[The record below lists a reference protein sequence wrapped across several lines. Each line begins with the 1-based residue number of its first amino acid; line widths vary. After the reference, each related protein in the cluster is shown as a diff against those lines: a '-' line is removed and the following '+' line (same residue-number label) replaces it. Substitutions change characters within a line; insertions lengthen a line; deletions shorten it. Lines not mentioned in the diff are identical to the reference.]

1 MMLIKSRILAKDNRS
16 RRGKNG
22 THARL
27 KRISY
32 PNIID
37 SKLKGFKG
45 ASRRNIR
52 LKIFE
57 RYRSIVEIIREESE
71 VARLLPPMEISLED
85 TRGDTRYT
93 RRVEV
98 ILPYT
103 NSRGEIVEE
112 TQRQRPFLLLAEAT
126 HDDLDRARE
135 TSSLEVA
142 SDRLRSRV
150 DNEYRYI
157 YINILDV
164 FQRPT
169 VVQRKKKETISI
181 PIESSIVLERI
192 SKRGEILIE
201 IPRYFTISI
210 FFSFFFSFIFHPLA
224 LRNGTT
230 SNTEFY
236 RVTFATDKT
245 VARFARISS
254 PSGWS

>member
-32 PNIID
+32 PDIID

-71 VARLLPPMEISLED
+71 VGAARLLPPMEISLED

-103 NSRGEIVEE
+103 DSRGEIVEE

-210 FFSFFFSFIFHPLA
+210 FFFFFLFFH
-224 LRNGTT
+224 
-230 SNTEFY
+230 
-236 RVTFATDKT
+236 
-245 VARFARISS
+245 ISS
-254 PSGWS
+254 FGVTERYDEQYGVLSRNVRHG

>member
-103 NSRGEIVEE
+103 DSRGEIVEE

-169 VVQRKKKETISI
+169 VVQRKKKRNNFHSYRIVHCTRENLEERRNSYRNSTI
-181 PIESSIVLERI
+181 LYD
-192 SKRGEILIE
+192 LD
-201 IPRYFTISI
+201 
-210 FFSFFFSFIFHPLA
+210 FFFFFLFFH
-224 LRNGTT
+224 
-230 SNTEFY
+230 
-236 RVTFATDKT
+236 
-245 VARFARISS
+245 ISS
-254 PSGWS
+254 FGVTERYDEQYGVLSRNVRHG

>member
-52 LKIFE
+52 LEIFE

-103 NSRGEIVEE
+103 DSRGEIVEE

-157 YINILDV
+157 YIYINILDV

-169 VVQRKKKETISI
+169 VVQRKRKETIFI

-210 FFSFFFSFIFHPLA
+210 FFLFSFLSYFILW
-224 LRNGTT
+224 RYGTVRRAIR
-230 SNTEFY
+230 SFI
-236 RVTFATDKT
+236 A
-245 VARFARISS
+245 
-254 PSGWS
+254 

>member
-32 PNIID
+32 PDIID

-103 NSRGEIVEE
+103 DSRGEIVEE

-157 YINILDV
+157 YIYIYKYTRR
-164 FQRPT
+164 FSTSHGRST
-169 VVQRKKKETISI
+169 KKKRNNFHSYRIVHCTRENLEERRNSYRNSTI
-181 PIESSIVLERI
+181 LYD
-192 SKRGEILIE
+192 LD
-201 IPRYFTISI
+201 F
-210 FFSFFFSFIFHPLA
+210 FFLFSFLSYFILWRYGTVRRAIRSFIA
-224 LRNGTT
+224 
-230 SNTEFY
+230 
-236 RVTFATDKT
+236 
-245 VARFARISS
+245 
-254 PSGWS
+254 

>member
-52 LKIFE
+52 LEIFE

-103 NSRGEIVEE
+103 DSRGEIVEE

-169 VVQRKKKETISI
+169 VVQRKKKRNNFHSYRIVHCTRENLEERRNSYRNSTI
-181 PIESSIVLERI
+181 LYD
-192 SKRGEILIE
+192 LD
-201 IPRYFTISI
+201 
-210 FFSFFFSFIFHPLA
+210 FFFFFLFFH
-224 LRNGTT
+224 
-230 SNTEFY
+230 
-236 RVTFATDKT
+236 
-245 VARFARISS
+245 ISS
-254 PSGWS
+254 FGVTERYDEQYGVLSRNVRHG

>member
-1 MMLIKSRILAKDNRS
+1 MLIKSRILAKDNRS

-32 PNIID
+32 PDIID

-71 VARLLPPMEISLED
+71 VGAARLLPPMEISLED

-103 NSRGEIVEE
+103 AGERSSKKLNVN
-112 TQRQRPFLLLAEAT
+112 
-126 HDDLDRARE
+126 DRF
-135 TSSLEVA
+135 SS
-142 SDRLRSRV
+142 SPKPRTT
-150 DNEYRYI
+150 
-157 YINILDV
+157 IL
-164 FQRPT
+164 
-169 VVQRKKKETISI
+169 IG
-181 PIESSIVLERI
+181 LER
-192 SKRGEILIE
+192 R
-201 IPRYFTISI
+201 R
-210 FFSFFFSFIFHPLA
+210 A
-224 LRNGTT
+224 
-230 SNTEFY
+230 
-236 RVTFATDKT
+236 
-245 VARFARISS
+245 
-254 PSGWS
+254 

>member
-45 ASRRNIR
+45 DSRRNIR

-71 VARLLPPMEISLED
+71 VGAARLLPPMEISLED

-103 NSRGEIVEE
+103 DSRGEIVEE

-157 YINILDV
+157 YIYKYTRR
-164 FQRPT
+164 FSTSHGRST
-169 VVQRKKKETISI
+169 KKKRNNFHSYRIVHCTRENLEERRNSYRNSTI
-181 PIESSIVLERI
+181 LYD
-192 SKRGEILIE
+192 LD
-201 IPRYFTISI
+201 
-210 FFSFFFSFIFHPLA
+210 FFFFFLFFH
-224 LRNGTT
+224 
-230 SNTEFY
+230 
-236 RVTFATDKT
+236 
-245 VARFARISS
+245 ISS
-254 PSGWS
+254 FGVTERYDEQYGVLSRNVRHG

>member
-103 NSRGEIVEE
+103 DSRGEIVEE

-150 DNEYRYI
+150 DNEYRYLYI

-169 VVQRKKKETISI
+169 VIQRKKKKRNNFHSYRIVHCTRENLEERRNSYRNSTI
-181 PIESSIVLERI
+181 LYD
-192 SKRGEILIE
+192 LD
-201 IPRYFTISI
+201 F
-210 FFSFFFSFIFHPLA
+210 FFLFSFLSYFILWRYGTVRRAIRSFIA
-224 LRNGTT
+224 
-230 SNTEFY
+230 
-236 RVTFATDKT
+236 
-245 VARFARISS
+245 
-254 PSGWS
+254 

>member
-27 KRISY
+27 KRIPY

-103 NSRGEIVEE
+103 DSRGEIVEE

-157 YINILDV
+157 YIYINILDV

-169 VVQRKKKETISI
+169 VVQRKKKRNNFHSYRIVHCTRENLEERRNSYRNSTI
-181 PIESSIVLERI
+181 LYD
-192 SKRGEILIE
+192 LD
-201 IPRYFTISI
+201 F
-210 FFSFFFSFIFHPLA
+210 FFLFSFLSYFILWRYGTVRRA
-224 LRNGTT
+224 IRGVLSRNVRHG
-230 SNTEFY
+230 
-236 RVTFATDKT
+236 
-245 VARFARISS
+245 
-254 PSGWS
+254 

>member
-32 PNIID
+32 PDIID

-71 VARLLPPMEISLED
+71 VGAARLLPPTEISLED

-103 NSRGEIVEE
+103 DSRGEIVEE

-157 YINILDV
+157 YIYKY
-164 FQRPT
+164 T
-169 VVQRKKKETISI
+169 
-181 PIESSIVLERI
+181 
-192 SKRGEILIE
+192 
-201 IPRYFTISI
+201 
-210 FFSFFFSFIFHPLA
+210 
-224 LRNGTT
+224 
-230 SNTEFY
+230 
-236 RVTFATDKT
+236 
-245 VARFARISS
+245 
-254 PSGWS
+254 

>member
-37 SKLKGFKG
+37 SKLKGFKE

-71 VARLLPPMEISLED
+71 IGAARLLPPMEISLED

-103 NSRGEIVEE
+103 DSRGEIVEE

-157 YINILDV
+157 YIYI
-164 FQRPT
+164 
-169 VVQRKKKETISI
+169 
-181 PIESSIVLERI
+181 
-192 SKRGEILIE
+192 
-201 IPRYFTISI
+201 
-210 FFSFFFSFIFHPLA
+210 
-224 LRNGTT
+224 
-230 SNTEFY
+230 
-236 RVTFATDKT
+236 
-245 VARFARISS
+245 
-254 PSGWS
+254 